1 MFPGSWSVAR
11 KTQNNRGFVQRR
23 DWVPPGTE
31 KQLLMGQQDFLF
43 LHKAIQLTVQNINLM
58 ARYGSNREHSR
69 VPLCSSIPR
78 DASVC
83 MGKESHILSCRVKRS
98 AHGCCQA
105 ASALLWKEAFISM
118 PSDQGGKKNPKQK
131 KALLLLPERSPS
143 LVPCVEQVVDMVA
156 FIVYGEKLN
165 SSKWVILV
173 CFNFV
178 NSLPTQY
185 PKSISSH
192 WQKVSQFCA
201 WWIEFQYILQKF
213 PFCKDCVVVFKWMGG
228 FKKSWRLSKRNEIC

>member
-1 MFPGSWSVAR
+1 MDQIENTA
-11 KTQNNRGFVQRR
+11 
-23 DWVPPGTE
+23 
-31 KQLLMGQQDFLF
+31 
-43 LHKAIQLTVQNINLM
+43 
-58 ARYGSNREHSR
+58 
-69 VPLCSSIPR
+69 
-78 DASVC
+78 
-83 MGKESHILSCRVKRS
+83 ESHF
-98 AHGCCQA
+98 AA
-105 ASALLWKEAFISM
+105 ASPEMPVSVWVRRAISWAAGWREVLMVAAKLHLLCCERRLSSLCLVIR
-118 PSDQGGKKNPKQK
+118 GGKKNPKQK

-228 FKKSWRLSKRNEIC
+228 FKKSWRLSKKNEIC